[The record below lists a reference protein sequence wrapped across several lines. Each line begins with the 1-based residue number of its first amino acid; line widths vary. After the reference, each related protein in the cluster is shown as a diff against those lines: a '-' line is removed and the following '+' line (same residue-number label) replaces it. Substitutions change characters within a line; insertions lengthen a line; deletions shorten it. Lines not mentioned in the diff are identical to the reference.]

1 MKAPE
6 SIGQR
11 AFDALTKYIIN
22 SGHDIKNWCKDRGF
36 NKSVIYTWKDG
47 LNPNSKY
54 LAMMCDLGLDV
65 TYILTGKTRADHN
78 SSMVP
83 VVRCK
88 NCKFYEQY
96 GVDDTGLGI
105 CTVNG
110 FHEVDDHHF
119 CSYGK
124 RKEDVNENR

>member
-88 NCKFYEQY
+88 NCKYRNTSECPMDSQNPWYDTPPMGFCFYGE
-96 GVDDTGLGI
+96 
-105 CTVNG
+105 
-110 FHEVDDHHF
+110 
-119 CSYGK
+119 